1 MPISLQKIQ
10 KIAYTL
16 ASIVFAVLILSYGDF
31 IFVPLLWGTFFAFL
45 IHPITDWLE
54 NKRIPRAVAIWV
66 TIVVMSAMVFLVFY
80 LLINQVVQ
88 LIFEVP
94 NLKAAFQE
102 KVSRY
107 LADFSEIF
115 GISTESASGGQLL
128 TLERINSGLFET
140 GKSLVLIGI
149 IPLYV
154 FLLLYYKD
162 FFIEFLKRISGS
174 RFDAIQFWVND
185 SGEVIKSYIVGMI
198 FVTFIVSCMAG
209 LLFYS
214 IGVKFYLL
222 FAVFIAVMN
231 LIPYVGVLISS
242 FLVVFYVLL
251 TTDSVF
257 YPVFVLFMLWVMQGI
272 ENNIITPFVVGTKV
286 KVNALAV
293 VLAILAGGALWGVS
307 GMILFIPLIGVLKI
321 SLDRIPA
328 LAPYG
333 YLLGDNVPV
342 LERRENFWKII
353 LRKLNNI
360 QKPPKPTS

>member
-1 MPISLQKIQ
+1 MPYSLPKIQ
-10 KIAYTL
+10 KIAFTL
-16 ASIVFAVLILSYGDF
+16 VIIVLGVFILYVGDF

-45 IHPITDWLE
+45 LYPITNWLE
-54 NKRIPRAVAIWV
+54 SKRIPRAVAIWV
-66 TIVVMSAMVFLVFY
+66 TIVVMAALVGLIFY
-80 LLINQVVQ
+80 LLINQVLQ
-88 LIFEVP
+88 LILEVP
-94 NLKAAFQE
+94 NLKVAFQE
-102 KVSRY
+102 KISRY

-115 GISTESASGGQLL
+115 GISSESASGGQFL
-128 TLERINSGLFET
+128 TFERINSGILET

-149 IPLYV
+149 IPLYI

-162 FFIEFLKRISGS
+162 FFIEFLKRISGA
-174 RFDAIQFWVND
+174 RFESVQFWVND

-257 YPVFVLFMLWVMQGI
+257 YPLFTLFMLWVMQGM

-307 GMILFIPLIGVLKI
+307 GMILFIPLVGVLKI
-321 SLDRIPA
+321 TLDRIPG

-342 LERRENFWKII
+342 LESRENFWKII
-353 LRKLNNI
+353 LRKLGNT
-360 QKPPKPTS
+360 KTSK